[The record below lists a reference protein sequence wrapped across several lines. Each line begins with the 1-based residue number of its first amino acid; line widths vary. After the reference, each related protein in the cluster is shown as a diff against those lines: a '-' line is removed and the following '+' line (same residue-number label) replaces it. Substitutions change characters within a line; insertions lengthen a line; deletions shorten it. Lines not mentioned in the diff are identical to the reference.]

1 MTGTCQLCLTENAD
15 LRDSHFL
22 PRSFYKLMRTED
34 YPPVHISEESVYSS
48 VKQVKD
54 YVFCGDCEQIFGR
67 AEAWIKPLL
76 PAVGGPFSLRERLL
90 SVSPVKQVESGDVYE
105 TAANP
110 AIDVAKLS
118 HFAIGVFLKA
128 AVHFWQVMQGGPYMR
143 LEPEEVDAL
152 RSYLL
157 GKADLPENMALC
169 VTVDSLPVVWQ
180 AMIQPYRIESL
191 RGLKRYIFYVP
202 GIAFQLFIGENAR
215 DIVPDNFIANP
226 GHPILVEDVSHT
238 MRNAARE
245 MTANA
250 RKAAA
255 VEKSTSEIE
264 AKGLS
269 IRLDK

>member
-1 MTGTCQLCLTENAD
+1 
-15 LRDSHFL
+15 
-22 PRSFYKLMRTED
+22 
-34 YPPVHISEESVYSS
+34 
-48 VKQVKD
+48 
-54 YVFCGDCEQIFGR
+54 
-67 AEAWIKPLL
+67 
-76 PAVGGPFSLRERLL
+76 
-90 SVSPVKQVESGDVYE
+90 
-105 TAANP
+105 
-110 AIDVAKLS
+110 
-118 HFAIGVFLKA
+118 
-128 AVHFWQVMQGGPYMR
+128 MR

-157 GKADLPENMALC
+157 GKADLPKNMALC
-169 VTVDSLPVVWQ
+169 VTVDSLPIVWQ

-191 RGLKRYIFYVP
+191 CGLKRYIFYIP
-202 GIAFQLFIGENAR
+202 GIAFQLLIGENAQ

-238 MRNAARE
+238 MRDASRE
-245 MTANA
+245 MTADA

>member
-1 MTGTCQLCLTENAD
+1 
-15 LRDSHFL
+15 
-22 PRSFYKLMRTED
+22 
-34 YPPVHISEESVYSS
+34 
-48 VKQVKD
+48 
-54 YVFCGDCEQIFGR
+54 
-67 AEAWIKPLL
+67 
-76 PAVGGPFSLRERLL
+76 
-90 SVSPVKQVESGDVYE
+90 
-105 TAANP
+105 
-110 AIDVAKLS
+110 VAKLS

-128 AVHFWQVMQGGPYMR
+128 AVYRWQATHGGPYIR

-157 GKADLPENMALC
+157 GKADLRKNMALC

-180 AMIQPYRIESL
+180 GMIQPYRIESL
-191 RGLKRYIFYVP
+191 RGLKRYIFYIQ
-202 GIAFQLFIGENAR
+202 GIAFQLLIGENVR
-215 DIVPDNFIANP
+215 DIVPDNFIANL

-238 MRNAARE
+238 TRDASRE

-255 VEKSTSEIE
+255 IEKSTRQIE